1 MKSEHRHE
9 LAENDLSKL
18 LARWGAEFDK
28 HANTILSV
36 LIVVALIAAGVIYW
50 TRTSAATSAAGW
62 TDLTRAG
69 TAEDFQ
75 NVAEDYAGTQVAQWA
90 LLRAGD
96 GFLREG
102 IRLSLTDRIASQ
114 ERLTQARDSYN
125 TLLKNTSAPRMVREQ
140 ALLGYAVTLET
151 LSDGD
156 TTEAVAAYDK
166 LLEEFPDSRF
176 KAYAGDRLADL
187 KTGGAQ
193 DFYAW
198 FHQLNPKPPE
208 RPGPQDQLRFPDGS
222 DLSNLL
228 PELGGSGIPLA
239 APGSAD
245 EKPEGTDS
253 DVNPFAAE
261 EMDDEAAPTDGDAAP
276 NAPPVSDETA
286 KPQADEPAKPQAEGA
301 ADTTADDP
309 QPAPQEPAPADTD
322 ASDGEPSETENPAED
337 EADSPPE

>member
-28 HANTILSV
+28 HANTILTV
-36 LIVVALIAAGVIYW
+36 LIVLALVAAGIIYW

-69 TAEDFQ
+69 TAEDYQ

-102 IRLSLTDRIASQ
+102 IRLSLTDRTASQ
-114 ERLTQARDSYN
+114 ERLSQAKDSYN
-125 TLLKNTSAPRMVREQ
+125 SLLKNTSAPRMVREQ
-140 ALLGYAVTLET
+140 ALLGFAVTLET
-151 LSDGD
+151 MSDGD
-156 TTEAVAAYDK
+156 TTEAVAAYEK

-176 KAYAGDRLADL
+176 VGYATDRIASL

-208 RPGPQDQLRFPDGS
+208 RPGPQDQLRLPDGS
-222 DLSNLL
+222 DLSNMLE
-228 PELGGSGIPLA
+228 ELGGSGIPLSPPA
-239 APGSAD
+239 SAD
-245 EKPEGTDS
+245 EKPEGADTDP
-253 DVNPFAAE
+253 NPFAADE
-261 EMDDEAAPTDGDAAP
+261 APMNDEAAPAEGDAAP
-276 NAPPVSDETA
+276 DAAPVDDETA
-286 KPQADEPAKPQAEGA
+286 KPQAEA
-301 ADTTADDP
+301 
-309 QPAPQEPAPADTD
+309 QPAPQEPAPAETD
-322 ASDGEPSETENPAED
+322 APGDAPAETDAPAED
-337 EADSPPE
+337 EADAPPE